1 MRFLKLLNQIQKFNP
16 KEETIQIL
24 MSILCLSLAKKK
36 IKIIIDNNLYQIPLI
51 MKRVNLNSQVL
62 IVIIEKITLRK
73 KHLFI

>member
-1 MRFLKLLNQIQKFNP
+1 VRFLKLLNQIQKFNP